1 MPVQEFGFIKLR
13 AFVGYEDSKN
23 VSPNYIVEFPAFVCR
38 DIPCFQ
44 ISAYVV
50 LSFFNE
56 LDASNVLI
64 LGFLR

>member
-38 DIPCFQ
+38 DKYLVFKL
-44 ISAYVV
+44 V
-50 LSFFNE
+50 LMLYSP
-56 LDASNVLI
+56 
-64 LGFLR
+64 FLTNLMPVMS